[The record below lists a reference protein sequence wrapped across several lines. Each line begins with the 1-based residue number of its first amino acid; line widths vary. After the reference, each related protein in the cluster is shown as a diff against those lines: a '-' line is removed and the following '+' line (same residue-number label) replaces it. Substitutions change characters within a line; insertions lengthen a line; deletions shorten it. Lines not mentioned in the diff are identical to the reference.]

1 MGNKEEEPRT
11 KLQYEDLFDG
21 KIENN
26 RIGTL
31 EKFFKCVS
39 TSRTP
44 QEGGGLLPSPLA
56 VLAWEGGRVVAT
68 LTTHTTPLQANNINY
83 CITRN

>member
-1 MGNKEEEPRT
+1 MEIKEEEPRT

-44 QEGGGLLPSPLA
+44 QESGGLLPSPPA
-56 VLAWEGGRVVAT
+56 VLAWEGGRVVAS
-68 LTTHTTPLQANNINY
+68 LTTLTTPLQANNINY